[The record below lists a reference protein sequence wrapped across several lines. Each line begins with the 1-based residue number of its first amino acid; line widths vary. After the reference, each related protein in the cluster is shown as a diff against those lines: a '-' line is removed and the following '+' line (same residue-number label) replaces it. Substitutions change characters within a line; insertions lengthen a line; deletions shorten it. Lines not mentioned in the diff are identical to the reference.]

1 MRNPFMPQRAT
12 PDLELLHLVTENKGS
27 FWPRK
32 FGLKPSRKLKSA
44 CLKETE
50 QMDPLAQIWPVVSV
64 LREKGTQNLDTLSTI
79 GNKLSNKELDC

>member
-1 MRNPFMPQRAT
+1 MPQRAT

-50 QMDPLAQIWPVVSV
+50 QMDPSAQIWPVVSV
-64 LREKGTQNLDTLSTI
+64 GERRELKILTRYPHR
-79 GNKLSNKELDC
+79 